1 MPKMKLNDIKTFIGT
16 SGWMYKHWKGP
27 FYPEKISNEDMLK
40 FYTDHFSTVEVNST
54 FYRLPTA
61 KTVQNWMN
69 KTPKQFIFVIKTN
82 QYITH
87 RKYLKDGQETV
98 KKFFNIIKILDY
110 KLGPILFQLP
120 PNWNVNLE
128 RITEF
133 IKILPKDYL
142 YVFEIRHP
150 SWYIQEIYDL
160 FKDYNIALC
169 IHDFYGE
176 ISPLEIT
183 ANFIYIRFHGAKG
196 HYFGKYSTEQ
206 IKHWTNKIIEWI
218 KLKHTVFAYFNNDA
232 FGWAVKNALELKKN
246 LKNI

>member
-1 MPKMKLNDIKTFIGT
+1 MDFNNTKTLIGT

-27 FYPEKISNEDMLK
+27 FYPEKISNVNMLS
-40 FYTDHFSTVEVNST
+40 FYTDHFLTVEVNNT

-61 KTVQNWMN
+61 KTVQNWRD
-69 KTPKQFIFVIKTN
+69 KTPEQFIFAIKAN

-98 KKFFNIIKILDY
+98 KKFFSIIKILDT

-120 PNWNVNLE
+120 PNWNINLE

-133 IKILPKDYL
+133 IKILPKNYL
-142 YVFEIRHP
+142 YVFEMRHP
-150 SWYIQEIYDL
+150 SWYTQEIYDL

-176 ISPLEIT
+176 ITPLEIT

-196 HYFGKYSTEQ
+196 HYLGDYSTEQ
-206 IKHWTNKIIEWI
+206 IKQWADKIIEWI
-218 KLKHTVFAYFNNDA
+218 KQNLTIFAYFNNDA
-232 FGWAVKNALELKKN
+232 FGWAVKNALELKSN